1 MFDMEFKFS
10 KMLSMSLKSLCLV
23 LFKATIWLSPQSTAH
38 ALRHL
43 LSNQGF
49 AEGNGKKEH

>member
-1 MFDMEFKFS
+1 MFDMKFKFS

>member
-23 LFKATIWLSPQSTAH
+23 LFKAAIWLSSQSTAH

-43 LSNQGF
+43 LSNQAF
-49 AEGNGKKEH
+49 FEGNGKKVH